1 MSNYN
6 VKRAEHRN
14 APPSDPTIS
23 ILAA

>member
-14 APPSDPTIS
+14 PPHPDPTIT

>member
-14 APPSDPTIS
+14 PPPSTPTIS
-23 ILAA
+23 VLTA